1 MEWLDQAL
9 QSRWPLAALMAIA
22 IVALTRAYMAKDGA
36 LAAAQQARIDD
47 LKDVIRRAGR
57 EDDD

>member
-1 MEWLDQAL
+1 
-9 QSRWPLAALMAIA
+9 MAIA